1 MSIIVKAKI
10 KELAVVDDKKINVA
24 SDFADKLDEEVTAMV
39 KKACAR
45 ALANSRTTVM
55 PKDL

>member
-10 KELAVVDDKKINVA
+10 KELAEIDGKKINVA

>member
-10 KELAVVDDKKINVA
+10 KEIAEIDGKKLNVA
-24 SDFADKLDEEVTAMV
+24 NDFADKLDEDVTAMV